1 MSYNIATIQKAVA
14 ITKESLGSFWDAWEK
29 ETEIEEK
36 KVKDMQD
43 RIHKQY
49 LANMQEEKQ
58 MKQEQIKKMQKRYN
72 FSIEDERIQ
81 IALERLESLAVD
93 RFRNYDYMAQ
103 KSFDDVWWS
112 VLHEVD
118 LYEEGEETEFRSV
131 RSVEATKK
139 WLKSFSHLCT
149 EKVPEEYKAE
159 EVK

>member
-1 MSYNIATIQKAVA
+1 MSFEDWLEETDREIAELKKRNEAKMAKTLAEAKLRN
-14 ITKESLGSFWDAWEK
+14 EEDARMKWE
-29 ETEIEEK
+29 
-36 KVKDMQD
+36 QF
-43 RIHKQY
+43 
-49 LANMQEEKQ
+49 
-58 MKQEQIKKMQKRYN
+58 KKMQKRYN

-81 IALERLESLAVD
+81 IALERLEGLAVD
-93 RFRNYDYMAQ
+93 RFRNDDYSAQ

-149 EKVPEEYKAE
+149 EKVPAEYKAE
-159 EVK
+159 EVM

>member
-1 MSYNIATIQKAVA
+1 
-14 ITKESLGSFWDAWEK
+14 
-29 ETEIEEK
+29 
-36 KVKDMQD
+36 
-43 RIHKQY
+43 
-49 LANMQEEKQ
+49 
-58 MKQEQIKKMQKRYN
+58 MKQEQFKKMQKRYN
-72 FSIEDERIQ
+72 FSIEDDRIQ
-81 IALERLESLAVD
+81 IALERLEGLAVD
-93 RFRNYDYMAQ
+93 RFRNDDYSAQ

-149 EKVPEEYKAE
+149 EKVPEEYKSE

>member
-1 MSYNIATIQKAVA
+1 MSFEDWLEETDREIAELKKRNEAKMAKTLAEAKLRN
-14 ITKESLGSFWDAWEK
+14 EEDA
-29 ETEIEEK
+29 
-36 KVKDMQD
+36 
-43 RIHKQY
+43 R
-49 LANMQEEKQ
+49 
-58 MKQEQIKKMQKRYN
+58 MKQEQFKKMQKRYN

-81 IALERLESLAVD
+81 IALERLEGLAVD
-93 RFRNYDYMAQ
+93 RFRNDDYSAQ

-159 EVK
+159 EIK

>member
-1 MSYNIATIQKAVA
+1 MSFEDWLEETDREIAELKKRNEAKMAKTLAEAKLRN
-14 ITKESLGSFWDAWEK
+14 EEDA
-29 ETEIEEK
+29 
-36 KVKDMQD
+36 
-43 RIHKQY
+43 R
-49 LANMQEEKQ
+49 
-58 MKQEQIKKMQKRYN
+58 MKQEQFKKMQKRYN

-81 IALERLESLAVD
+81 IALERLEGLAVD
-93 RFRNYDYMAQ
+93 RFRNDDYSAQ

-149 EKVPEEYKAE
+149 EKVPAEYKA
-159 EVK
+159 

>member
-1 MSYNIATIQKAVA
+1 MGCVGKGNGNRR
-14 ITKESLGSFWDAWEK
+14 KES
-29 ETEIEEK
+29 
-36 KVKDMQD
+36 KDMQD

>member
-1 MSYNIATIQKAVA
+1 MSFEDWLEETDREIAELKKRNEAKMAKTLAEAKLRN
-14 ITKESLGSFWDAWEK
+14 EEDA
-29 ETEIEEK
+29 
-36 KVKDMQD
+36 
-43 RIHKQY
+43 R
-49 LANMQEEKQ
+49 
-58 MKQEQIKKMQKRYN
+58 MKQEQFKKMQKRYN
-72 FSIEDERIQ
+72 FSIEDDRIQ
-81 IALERLESLAVD
+81 IALERLEGLAVD
-93 RFRNYDYMAQ
+93 RFRNDDYSAQ

-159 EVK
+159 EVE

>member
-1 MSYNIATIQKAVA
+1 MSF
-14 ITKESLGSFWDAWEK
+14 EDWLK
-29 ETEIEEK
+29 ETDREIAELKKRNEAKMAKTLAEAKLRNEE
-36 KVKDMQD
+36 DA
-43 RIHKQY
+43 R
-49 LANMQEEKQ
+49 
-58 MKQEQIKKMQKRYN
+58 MKQEQFKKMQKRYN

-81 IALERLESLAVD
+81 IALERLEGLAVD
-93 RFRNYDYMAQ
+93 RFRNDDYSAQ

-149 EKVPEEYKAE
+149 EKVPAEYKAE
-159 EVK
+159 EVM

>member
-1 MSYNIATIQKAVA
+1 MSFEDWLEETDREIAELKKRNEAKMAKTLAEAKLRN
-14 ITKESLGSFWDAWEK
+14 EEDA
-29 ETEIEEK
+29 
-36 KVKDMQD
+36 
-43 RIHKQY
+43 R
-49 LANMQEEKQ
+49 
-58 MKQEQIKKMQKRYN
+58 MKQEQFKKMQKRYN

-81 IALERLESLAVD
+81 IALERLEGLAVD
-93 RFRNYDYMAQ
+93 RFRNDDYSAQ

>member
-1 MSYNIATIQKAVA
+1 M
-14 ITKESLGSFWDAWEK
+14 KESLGSFWDEWEK
-29 ETEIEEK
+29 ETELEEK
-36 KVKDMQD
+36 KLKEMQD
-43 RIHKQY
+43 KIHKQY
-49 LANMQEEKQ
+49 LENMQEEKQ
-58 MKQEQIKKMQKRYN
+58 MKQEQIRKMQKRYN
-72 FSIEDERIQ
+72 FSIWDERIQ

-93 RFRNYDYMAQ
+93 RFRNYDYSAQ

-149 EKVPEEYKAE
+149 EKVPEEYKPE

>member
-1 MSYNIATIQKAVA
+1 MSFEDWLEETDREIAELKKRNEAKMAKTLAEAKLRN
-14 ITKESLGSFWDAWEK
+14 EEDA
-29 ETEIEEK
+29 
-36 KVKDMQD
+36 
-43 RIHKQY
+43 R
-49 LANMQEEKQ
+49 
-58 MKQEQIKKMQKRYN
+58 MKQEQFKKMQKRYN
-72 FSIEDERIQ
+72 FSIEDERIP
-81 IALERLESLAVD
+81 IALERLEGLAVD
-93 RFRNYDYMAQ
+93 RFRNDDYSAQ

>member
-1 MSYNIATIQKAVA
+1 MSFEDWLEETDREIAELKKRNEAKMAKTLA
-14 ITKESLGSFWDAWEK
+14 DAK
-29 ETEIEEK
+29 LRNEE
-36 KVKDMQD
+36 DA
-43 RIHKQY
+43 R
-49 LANMQEEKQ
+49 
-58 MKQEQIKKMQKRYN
+58 MKQEQFKKMQKRYN

-81 IALERLESLAVD
+81 IALERLEGLAVD
-93 RFRNYDYMAQ
+93 RFRNDDYSAQ

-149 EKVPEEYKAE
+149 EKVPEEYKSE

>member
-1 MSYNIATIQKAVA
+1 MSFEDWLEETDREIAELKKRNEAKMAKTLAEAKLRN
-14 ITKESLGSFWDAWEK
+14 EEDA
-29 ETEIEEK
+29 
-36 KVKDMQD
+36 
-43 RIHKQY
+43 R
-49 LANMQEEKQ
+49 
-58 MKQEQIKKMQKRYN
+58 MKQEQFKKMQKRYN

-81 IALERLESLAVD
+81 IALERLEGLAVD
-93 RFRNYDYMAQ
+93 RFRNDDYSAQ

-149 EKVPEEYKAE
+149 EKVPAEYKVE
-159 EVK
+159 EVM

>member
-1 MSYNIATIQKAVA
+1 
-14 ITKESLGSFWDAWEK
+14 
-29 ETEIEEK
+29 
-36 KVKDMQD
+36 
-43 RIHKQY
+43 
-49 LANMQEEKQ
+49 
-58 MKQEQIKKMQKRYN
+58 MKQEQVKKMQKRYN

-93 RFRNYDYMAQ
+93 RFRNDDYSAQ

-149 EKVPEEYKAE
+149 EKVPQEYKAE
-159 EVK
+159 EVR

>member
-1 MSYNIATIQKAVA
+1 MSFEDWLEETDREIAELKKRNEAKMAKTLAEAKLRN
-14 ITKESLGSFWDAWEK
+14 EEDA
-29 ETEIEEK
+29 
-36 KVKDMQD
+36 
-43 RIHKQY
+43 R
-49 LANMQEEKQ
+49 
-58 MKQEQIKKMQKRYN
+58 MKQEQFKKMQKRYN

-81 IALERLESLAVD
+81 IALERLEGLAVD
-93 RFRNYDYMAQ
+93 RFRNDDYSAQ

-149 EKVPEEYKAE
+149 EKVPAEYEAE
-159 EVK
+159 EVM

>member
-1 MSYNIATIQKAVA
+1 MSFEDWLEETDREIAELKKRNEAKMAKTLA
-14 ITKESLGSFWDAWEK
+14 DAK
-29 ETEIEEK
+29 LRNEE
-36 KVKDMQD
+36 DA
-43 RIHKQY
+43 R
-49 LANMQEEKQ
+49 
-58 MKQEQIKKMQKRYN
+58 MKQEQFKKMQKRYN

-81 IALERLESLAVD
+81 IALERLEGLAVD
-93 RFRNYDYMAQ
+93 RFRNDDYSAQ

>member
-1 MSYNIATIQKAVA
+1 MSFEDWLEETDREIAELKKRNEAKMAKTLAEAKLRN
-14 ITKESLGSFWDAWEK
+14 EEDA
-29 ETEIEEK
+29 
-36 KVKDMQD
+36 
-43 RIHKQY
+43 R
-49 LANMQEEKQ
+49 
-58 MKQEQIKKMQKRYN
+58 MKQEQLKKMQKRYN

-81 IALERLESLAVD
+81 IALERLEGLAVD
-93 RFRNYDYMAQ
+93 RFRNDDYSAQ

-149 EKVPEEYKAE
+149 EKVPAEYKAE
-159 EVK
+159 EVM